1 MHRREHVERTLEM
14 TAVIRCECGWELSAD
29 TSAELVAAMEA
40 HVAAAHPDLPRPPQP
55 ADVLAMIEER

>member
-1 MHRREHVERTLEM
+1 M

-29 TSAELVAAMEA
+29 TRDELVAAMES
-40 HVAAAHPDLPRPPQP
+40 HVVAAHPDLAQPPQP

>member
-1 MHRREHVERTLEM
+1 M

-29 TSAELVAAMEA
+29 TSDELVAAMES
-40 HVAAAHPDLPRPPQP
+40 HVAASHPELPQPPHP